1 MLYLLSSRQQN
12 ERPGCER
19 KGNERGGEHAE
30 SKYFLI
36 CKSCFWCATY
46 LNGNKMIINCPACYD
61 DGLLDS
67 IPILDNEVYKI
78 KNGQR

>member
-1 MLYLLSSRQQN
+1 MRA
-12 ERPGCER
+12 EGEKKR
-19 KGNERGGEHAE
+19 KERGGEDAG

-46 LNGNKMIINCPACYD
+46 LDGSKMITKCPACYND

-67 IPILDNEVYKI
+67 LPIIDNEVYKI
-78 KNGQR
+78 KNG

>member
-19 KGNERGGEHAE
+19 KGIESGGEDPE

-46 LNGNKMIINCPACYD
+46 LNGSKMITNCPACYD

-67 IPILDNEVYKI
+67 LRILDNEVYKI
-78 KNGQR
+78 KNG